1 MLKNN
6 WYVITG
12 GPSTGK
18 TTLLAEFEKMGYHTI
33 PEAARTVIDDA
44 LSRGIAVEDLRKDEK
59 WFQEEVTRLKQKIE
73 QSHDPATLTFF
84 DRGMQDTIAFLR
96 HYNFDIEK
104 WVQNLADTSRY
115 QKVFLL
121 QALPT
126 YEEDYARVEDE
137 DFREN
142 IHGLLYDAYADS
154 GMKPIIVQSGS
165 VKDRA
170 EFILHHLKSE
180 VTI

>member
-1 MLKNN
+1 MSKNN
-6 WYVITG
+6 WHVITG

-18 TTLLAEFEKMGYHTI
+18 TTLLAELEKMGYHTI

-44 LSRGIAVEDLRKDEK
+44 LGRGATVEDLRRDEK

-73 QSHDPATLTFF
+73 LTHDSSILTFF

-96 HYNFDIEK
+96 YYNFDVEK
-104 WVQNLADTSRY
+104 WVQKLADTSHY
-115 QKVFLL
+115 QNVFLL

-137 DFREN
+137 DFRKN
-142 IHGLLYDAYADS
+142 IQGLLHDAYADS
-154 GMKPIIVQSGS
+154 GINPIIVHAGT

-170 EFILHHLKSE
+170 EFILHHLKPE
-180 VTI
+180 DTI